1 MRMWVG
7 GWQGVAVDLVRS
19 TWLGYE
25 LRSSDLEET
34 LDLLRID
41 RGVGADWIIH
51 PGLKLETT

>member
-1 MRMWVG
+1 MWVG